1 MQKLILVAALLAAV
15 SSAQATD
22 LGVQGKTWP
31 IIEVDFRQLM
41 LESAARADLRA
52 AQNEVKASVNTFFE
66 STPQRYLPS
75 IDKTTTRYID
85 PSITLA
91 SDIMAPL
98 PDDGG
103 DYQWRPLAR
112 KGARLNPLVKYRP
125 LTAMLFFDGRDEA
138 QLKFVREVLKANP
151 MRVVPVETAGAN
163 VKTLSKSFRRPIF
176 YANDAMMA
184 RFNVEH
190 LPSLLYP
197 GNREYALYLGMTAF
211 AAPYKQAELEAVW
224 PTKSPG
230 AVLGVQ
236 ATDVPEAD
244 KKAVGTLININPKEE
259 KPNAK
264 TN

>member
-1 MQKLILVAALLAAV
+1 MQKIFIVAALLAAV

-31 IIEVDFRQLM
+31 IIEIDFRQLM
-41 LESAARADLRA
+41 LESASRADLSA
-52 AQNEVKASVNTFFE
+52 AQNEVKASTEKFFD
-66 STPQRYLPS
+66 SFPQRYLPS

-85 PSITLA
+85 PSITLG
-91 SDIMAPL
+91 SDIMAPV

-103 DYQWRPLAR
+103 DYQWRVLAP

-138 QLKFVREVLKANP
+138 QLQFVRDVLKANP

-163 VKTLSKSFRRPIF
+163 VKNLSKSFKRPIF

-197 GNREYALYLGMTAF
+197 GSGDYSLYLGMTSF
-211 AAPYKQAELEAVW
+211 AAPYKQAELESVW
-224 PTKSPG
+224 PVNAPVSVQG
-230 AVLGVQ
+230 LSSEAVS
-236 ATDVPEAD
+236 DAD
-244 KKAVGTLININPKEE
+244 KKAVGTLLNINPKKET
-259 KPNAK
+259 PNAK
-264 TN
+264 SN